1 MKTIA
6 NTTLSLVLLAI
17 AASPAFADGGGG
29 GDYRNSRLKPYLTL
43 IEDQK
48 YQQAIDELS
57 KALARKPE
65 DADLL
70 NLVAFSNRKLE
81 RFDTALDFYLR
92 ALAIEP
98 EHRGANEYLGELYLQ
113 LGDLEK
119 AEERLAVLDD
129 ACFFGCNE
137 YDELEQAI
145 NEYRRKNPS

>member
-1 MKTIA
+1 MKIIA
-6 NTTLSLVLLAI
+6 KSMLALMLLAI
-17 AASPAFADGGGG
+17 AGAPALADGGG
-29 GDYRNSRLKPYLTL
+29 GDYRSSRLQPYLTL
-43 IEDQK
+43 IEDEK
-48 YQQAIDELS
+48 YQQAIDELG
-57 KALARKPE
+57 KALTKKPE

-70 NLVAFSNRKLE
+70 NLVAFSNRKLG
-81 RFDTALDFYLR
+81 RFDVAREYYFK

-137 YDELEQAI
+137 YDKLEQAI
-145 NEYRRKNPS
+145 EEYRRQNPS